1 MKSNCTSPYK
11 CSFCGD
17 NCLRD
22 KQVIFQLGSND
33 LLKREVPQY
42 PYQRRKNT
50 INVKWGKALN
60 IMLQKMRFSAVYEV
74 ILMDIPEFPFLDIT
88 TGERYIS
95 IKSRL
100 NQKFTDRAILVR
112 SVDHIRLQG
121 PNTDRY
127 RSGDHWFKLVFALS
141 EIRKKQRKSMRRE
154 MEKIAIRFSNKGENS
169 LDCKMLF
176 FHNEEFLRNNIH
188 LTKRAQLER
197 LADSRK

>member
-1 MKSNCTSPYK
+1 MSYRLYNICIAYFKSNRLTLDENSHWEKVKSNCTSPYK

-60 IMLQKMRFSAVYEV
+60 IMMQKMRFSAVYEV
-74 ILMDIPEFPFLDIT
+74 ILMDIPEFPFLDMT

-100 NQKFTDRAILVR
+100 DQKFTDRAILVR
-112 SVDHIRLQG
+112 SVDQVIG
-121 PNTDRY
+121 PVITGLN
-127 RSGDHWFKLVFALS
+127 
-141 EIRKKQRKSMRRE
+141 
-154 MEKIAIRFSNKGENS
+154 
-169 LDCKMLF
+169 
-176 FHNEEFLRNNIH
+176 
-188 LTKRAQLER
+188 
-197 LADSRK
+197 